1 MHTEFDARGLE
12 DKMRGFV
19 ASWFFPPA
27 TSSEGIVTY
36 KLLKNSEHV
45 YDVCC
50 STSKQWGYKAVMKNE
65 ADNITVLPVQTDSI
79 DEWVTRCVEI
89 FEKEHAK
96 RPYDFLMTRSMPPES
111 VLVGFAIKKKH
122 PEIKWMASFGDPL
135 SNNPYETRCYID
147 ENPLLRQ
154 WEKDELRAG
163 LRTLDGNLTKWEKH
177 ADAGIRL
184 MCKLHKWQSQA
195 FKQADLLI
203 CPSADQMD
211 YMYGNREWG
220 AKCLVLGH
228 SFDPAF
234 YAEKKPET
242 TDEMITLTFIGYSD
256 ELRSIRPFIEA
267 LHLLKRDGNP
277 AADKIRLRFVGNNPR
292 NAQDMALNYFLQD
305 QVLFEANV
313 DYMTS
318 LSIMQKSDWLLHV
331 DAFFPELPGGS
342 IFFAGKLADYMGTD
356 RPILALTGERS
367 TAARMVG
374 LAGGVVINPWEV
386 DRLAQ
391 FYCKIANGETV
402 SANRAYRD
410 AFSSVN
416 AAKTFDAKVKSVCGC
431 GPTVLPKYWPECRES
446 SSEKVLTVCVPSYNV
461 SRYLSRCI
469 STLVDHENAGDME
482 ILIVNDGSKDQTPEI
497 GAEFEKH
504 YPGIVRV
511 INKENGGHGS
521 TINTALA
528 QAKGKYFMVVDGDDW
543 VDSRRLSE
551 LLDEVKKRKLDTD
564 VLCTNYHEVDMG
576 SGKATPWLQSEKPRY
591 GVEQRFDELDVKNV
605 YFTLANSM
613 FKTDV
618 LRKSGMKLQ
627 EHTFYVDVE
636 YILFPIPFVQSAIF
650 FDLYIYKY
658 CRGNAEQ
665 SVHIPNMVN
674 RYDHHERVMKRVLA
688 YYSTQQMQEKQRAYM
703 KEILCKLLF
712 THYSLFMVY
721 DKDKQR
727 GYARGKDFDSFLKQT
742 NKELYQWIG
751 HEMPMVKVARRC
763 GFDYRKAE
771 KSLSMKLVK
780 ALAKIRSK
788 IKSAFLKV
796 VRSRIVCK
804 LMYNR
809 LVRVVTHSDKVKG
822 NPVFQK
828 VKKRIASMQE

>member
-1 MHTEFDARGLE
+1 MQSDKRKMIRFAVVDEVIQSEVVDFIINAVQYLNKKDLESAKRIEILLLGEVPQEIRDKIICFFLYRQIIVKDDYLDLVARNNETEECDWIIT
-12 DKMRGFV
+12 MNM
-19 ASWFFPPA
+19 
-27 TSSEGIVTY
+27 SESLIAKGKGIVFVDEHFTLC
-36 KLLKNSEHV
+36 KLYQTAE
-45 YDVCC
+45 
-50 STSKQWGYKAVMKNE
+50 KQWQKNIRSYQDFGDLLQEIVLDTPTDIIQKASQ
-65 ADNITVLPVQTDSI
+65 TVLAPQNRD
-79 DEWVTRCVEI
+79 
-89 FEKEHAK
+89 
-96 RPYDFLMTRSMPPES
+96 
-111 VLVGFAIKKKH
+111 
-122 PEIKWMASFGDPL
+122 
-135 SNNPYETRCYID
+135 
-147 ENPLLRQ
+147 
-154 WEKDELRAG
+154 
-163 LRTLDGNLTKWEKH
+163 
-177 ADAGIRL
+177 
-184 MCKLHKWQSQA
+184 WQ
-195 FKQADLLI
+195 
-203 CPSADQMD
+203 
-211 YMYGNREWG
+211 
-220 AKCLVLGH
+220 
-228 SFDPAF
+228 
-234 YAEKKPET
+234 
-242 TDEMITLTFIGYSD
+242 
-256 ELRSIRPFIEA
+256 
-267 LHLLKRDGNP
+267 
-277 AADKIRLRFVGNNPR
+277 
-292 NAQDMALNYFLQD
+292 QD
-305 QVLFEANV
+305 
-313 DYMTS
+313 
-318 LSIMQKSDWLLHV
+318 
-331 DAFFPELPGGS
+331 
-342 IFFAGKLADYMGTD
+342 
-356 RPILALTGERS
+356 
-367 TAARMVG
+367 
-374 LAGGVVINPWEV
+374 
-386 DRLAQ
+386 
-391 FYCKIANGETV
+391 
-402 SANRAYRD
+402 
-410 AFSSVN
+410 
-416 AAKTFDAKVKSVCGC
+416 
-431 GPTVLPKYWPECRES
+431 
-446 SSEKVLTVCVPSYNV
+446 KVLTVCVPSYNV
-461 SRYLSRCI
+461 ERYLDRCI
-469 STLVDHENAGDME
+469 TTLTDLRDITRVE

-543 VDSRRLSE
+543 VDSRSLSD
-551 LLDEVKKRKLDTD
+551 LLDEVKERRLDTD

-780 ALAKIRSK
+780 VRAKSRSK

-796 VRSRIVCK
+796 IHSRIVCK
-804 LMYNR
+804 LMNNR
-809 LVRVVTHSDKVKG
+809 LVRAITHSDKVKG